1 MLEARREPK
10 FDGSLRDPPDSPPA
24 YAAWHGSGLSC
35 WVNVFQLV
43 GALLAVP
50 VALGSAYSL
59 YRANFSPEPT
69 CQSLRAGII
78 SMLDKNVDAS
88 TRRALVR
95 RDVEAFE
102 QTCGAVDPD
111 ATKAFKALLA
121 TDKESPAAPAPVVT
135 ETKAERTEALPIE
148 TVRKAESRQ
157 QQPTKQ
163 PMAARRE
170 QTVSDMQWL
179 DAVRQAMAT
188 HNSETAAERSKMIEA
203 APMLPPAQ
211 PIVTVPAPA
220 LTAAAPPPLSPSS
233 TPASAPSV
241 APRLQADA
249 DHPVPP
255 RAIPDPAEAKTT
267 AHEEPRSWLGGLVSR
282 VPLLGL
288 VWDNR

>member
-1 MLEARREPK
+1 MLEARRAPK
-10 FDGSLRDPPDSPPA
+10 FAGSLRDPPDSPPA
-24 YAAWHGSGLSC
+24 YAAWHGSRLSS
-35 WVNVFQLV
+35 WVNGFQLV

-111 ATKAFKALLA
+111 ATKAFKELLA
-121 TDKESPAAPAPVVT
+121 ADKELPAGHAPVLT
-135 ETKAERTEALPIE
+135 ETKAARREALSTE
-148 TVRKAESRQ
+148 TVRKAEPR

-170 QTVSDMQWL
+170 QTVSDTQWL
-179 DAVRQAMAT
+179 AAVG
-188 HNSETAAERSKMIEA
+188 EA
-203 APMLPPAQ
+203 
-211 PIVTVPAPA
+211 VG
-220 LTAAAPPPLSPSS
+220 
-233 TPASAPSV
+233 
-241 APRLQADA
+241 RR
-249 DHPVPP
+249 HH
-255 RAIPDPAEAKTT
+255 ETT
-267 AHEEPRSWLGGLVSR
+267 AE
-282 VPLLGL
+282 
-288 VWDNR
+288 

>member
-10 FDGSLRDPPDSPPA
+10 FDGSLRDLPDSPPA
-24 YAAWHGSGLSC
+24 YAAWHGSRLSS

-111 ATKAFKALLA
+111 ATKVFKALLA
-121 TDKESPAAPAPVVT
+121 GDKEWPAGPAPVVT
-135 ETKAERTEALPIE
+135 ETKAERTEALPTE
-148 TVRKAESRQ
+148 TVRKAEPR

-163 PMAARRE
+163 PRAARRE
-170 QTVSDMQWL
+170 QTVSDTQWL

-188 HNSETAAERSKMIEA
+188 RNSETAAERSKMIEA
-203 APMLPPAQ
+203 APMLRPAQ
-211 PIVTVPAPA
+211 PIVIVPAPA
-220 LTAAAPPPLSPSS
+220 LTAAAPAPLSPST
-233 TPASAPSV
+233 TPAPSV

-267 AHEEPRSWLGGLVSR
+267 AHEEPRSWLRGFVSR
-282 VPLLGL
+282 GPPLGL

>member
-10 FDGSLRDPPDSPPA
+10 FDGSLRDLPDSPPA
-24 YAAWHGSGLSC
+24 YAAWHGSRLSS

-95 RDVEAFE
+95 RDVETFE

-121 TDKESPAAPAPVVT
+121 ADKELPAGPAPVVT
-135 ETKAERTEALPIE
+135 ETKTERTEALPTE
-148 TVRKAESRQ
+148 TVRKAEPRQ

-163 PMAARRE
+163 PAARRE
-170 QTVSDMQWL
+170 QVSSKEKAAPERWRS
-179 DAVRQAMAT
+179 RQAPARLL
-188 HNSETAAERSKMIEA
+188 SAGPEA
-203 APMLPPAQ
+203 AWE
-211 PIVTVPAPA
+211 
-220 LTAAAPPPLSPSS
+220 PLQSS
-233 TPASAPSV
+233 
-241 APRLQADA
+241 
-249 DHPVPP
+249 
-255 RAIPDPAEAKTT
+255 
-267 AHEEPRSWLGGLVSR
+267 
-282 VPLLGL
+282 
-288 VWDNR
+288 